1 MPYLQ
6 AALADNAVIDLKP
19 FVAGAQQNIGAA
31 LAVFRQAEPG
41 VRVDAA
47 ITGLRVVDLAYDAKT
62 LRIVAE
68 VEGTAQA
75 TVTALP
81 KP

>member
-1 MPYLQ
+1 
-6 AALADNAVIDLKP
+6 
-19 FVAGAQQNIGAA
+19 
-31 LAVFRQAEPG
+31 
-41 VRVDAA
+41 
-47 ITGLRVVDLAYDAKT
+47 LRVVDLAYDAKT